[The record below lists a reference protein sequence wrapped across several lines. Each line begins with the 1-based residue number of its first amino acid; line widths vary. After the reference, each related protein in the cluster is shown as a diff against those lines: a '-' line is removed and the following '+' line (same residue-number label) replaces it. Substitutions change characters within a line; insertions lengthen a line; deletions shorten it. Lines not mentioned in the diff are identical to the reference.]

1 MQVSEQEQ
9 NGWCLGLR
17 DSCTQIVI
25 AMYTIYIT
33 TEVDLLL
40 YRVSVFLSIF
50 MPPLYVRF
58 IVLDMETC
66 MDQQVTDVLTRALLF
81 NIFANIISEKSDGVI
96 IDDLMIFTVFFFFL
110 LLITLCNYY
119 FYVSKSC
126 CHNLNLWHL

>member
-1 MQVSEQEQ
+1 
-9 NGWCLGLR
+9 
-17 DSCTQIVI
+17 
-25 AMYTIYIT
+25 MYTIYIT

-81 NIFANIISEKSDGVI
+81 NIFANTISEKSDGVI
-96 IDDLMIFTVFFFFL
+96 IDDLMIFTVFFFFFTFDNPVQL
-110 LLITLCNYY
+110 LFLCIKELLPQLELMTSIKIPYLSQSLELCAQEGGNP
-119 FYVSKSC
+119 V
-126 CHNLNLWHL
+126 

>member
-1 MQVSEQEQ
+1 
-9 NGWCLGLR
+9 
-17 DSCTQIVI
+17 
-25 AMYTIYIT
+25 MYTIYIT

-96 IDDLMIFTVFFFFL
+96 IDDLMIFTVFFFFFTFDNPVQL
-110 LLITLCNYY
+110 LFLCIKELLPQLELMTSIKIPYLSQSLELCAQEGGNP
-119 FYVSKSC
+119 V
-126 CHNLNLWHL
+126 